1 MKKRKSI
8 TLDDTTLNIPLEER
22 LDATNATK
30 LIESLGRYTDDII
43 TEVIFDAR
51 ELTYIASTGIRAV
64 LFAQKMIGEDPEV
77 IILGATENVRHV
89 FDMTGIS
96 SFITFKD

>member
-1 MKKRKSI
+1 MKKHKSI
-8 TLDDTTLNIPLEER
+8 TLEGTTLTIPLEDR
-22 LDATNATK
+22 LDAVNAPK
-30 LIESLGRYTDDII
+30 LIEKLNRYTDDVV
-43 TEVIFDAR
+43 TEVIFDAT

-96 SFITFKD
+96 SFLTFK